1 MTEVPAIIGYALLES
16 NDIKERVEFTL
27 GWSDLMELEIVPLIE
42 DNELREVFD
51 RQEGGKD
58 GESVVYLS

>member
-1 MTEVPAIIGYALLES
+1 
-16 NDIKERVEFTL
+16 
-27 GWSDLMELEIVPLIE
+27 MELEIVPLIE

-58 GESVVYLS
+58 QGRA